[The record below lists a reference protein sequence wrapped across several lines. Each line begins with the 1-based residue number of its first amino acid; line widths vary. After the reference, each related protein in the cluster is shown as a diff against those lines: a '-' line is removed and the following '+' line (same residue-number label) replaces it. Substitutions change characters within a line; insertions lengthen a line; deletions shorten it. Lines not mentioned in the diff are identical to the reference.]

1 MDETQTH
8 LQSPIVKAPM
18 LERRAWVR
26 YASSCEVA
34 CQSSGSLKDAGWPG
48 KVLDVSLGGIGLLL
62 RHRFPPGAPLI
73 VELKRTGS
81 HFHRTVAVRVMHSRP
96 VIAQGD
102 ACWLVGCAFS
112 RHLTEEE
119 LREFLQ
125 EPGE

>member
-1 MDETQTH
+1 MDETQTR

-26 YASSCEVA
+26 YASSCDVA

-73 VELKRTGS
+73 VELKGRAAISTEPLPCESCILDRSSLKG
-81 HFHRTVAVRVMHSRP
+81 MP
-96 VIAQGD
+96 VG
-102 ACWLVGCAFS
+102 
-112 RHLTEEE
+112 
-119 LREFLQ
+119 
-125 EPGE
+125 

>member
-1 MDETQTH
+1 MDDTQAR
-8 LQSPIVKAPM
+8 LQSPIVKVPV

-26 YASSCEVA
+26 YSSGCDVA
-34 CQSSGSLKDAGWPG
+34 CQNAGALKDAGWPG

-73 VELKRTGS
+73 VELKRPSS

-96 VIAQGD
+96 VIAEGD
-102 ACWLVGCAFS
+102 PCWLVGCAFS

-119 LREFLQ
+119 LEEFLKD
-125 EPGE
+125 PTD